1 MGPDPHV
8 ASSGDSRGAGSEL
21 ALMQFLINRGT
32 LGGADFPILQRRR
45 LRWGQQ
51 DTALQAE
58 SGSAWMSLRRSWRTA
73 GTSSGSRAGG
83 KRGSHLAAGAG
94 SGSGDWLLMTTLRC
108 LCCDWRESRD

>member
-45 LRWGQQ
+45 LR
-51 DTALQAE
+51 
-58 SGSAWMSLRRSWRTA
+58 
-73 GTSSGSRAGG
+73 
-83 KRGSHLAAGAG
+83 
-94 SGSGDWLLMTTLRC
+94 
-108 LCCDWRESRD
+108 